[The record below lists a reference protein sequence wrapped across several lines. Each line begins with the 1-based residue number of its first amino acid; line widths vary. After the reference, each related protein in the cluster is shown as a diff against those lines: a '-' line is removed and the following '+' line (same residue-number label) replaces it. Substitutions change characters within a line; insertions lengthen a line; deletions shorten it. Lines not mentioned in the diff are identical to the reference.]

1 MRFGVLPI
9 RGTLPLW
16 PPLLA
21 THAEG
26 GKSEP
31 HAHHAM
37 HLVLAREGTLAVR
50 HQGRTVRAAGVLTA
64 PDVPHG
70 IDARGAEVLL
80 VFVDPES
87 EVGRALLM
95 VLATPVRL
103 LSADERDAVGTAHD
117 PSHLMGSGGPPWLA
131 EVARV
136 LGAPAVTNARTVHPR
151 VKKLLRLL
159 RAGEDATS
167 LEALAAEVGLSPGRL
182 MHVFTESIGVPLR
195 PYLAWLRLQRTAAG
209 IVSGR
214 PLTEVALE
222 AGFSDAAHMSRSFRR
237 NFGMSPSMLKPARAL
252 RSTP

>member
-9 RGTLPLW
+9 RGALPLW

-37 HLVLAREGTLAVR
+37 HLVLARQGTLTIR
-50 HQGRTVRAAGVLTA
+50 HDGRTERAAGVLTA

-70 IDARGAEVLL
+70 IDARGTEVLL

-87 EVGRALLM
+87 EVGRALLSA
-95 VLATPVRL
+95 LATPVRL
-103 LSADERDAVGTAHD
+103 ISPDERDAVGTAHD
-117 PSHLMGSGGPPWLA
+117 PMALMGASGPPWLA

-136 LGAPAVTNARTVHPR
+136 LGAPAVVNARAVHPR

-159 RAGEDATS
+159 RAGEEKAS

-195 PYLAWLRLQRTAAG
+195 PYLSWLRLQRAAAG

-214 PLTEVALE
+214 ALTEVALE

-237 NFGMSPSMLKPARAL
+237 NFGMSPSMLKPRA
-252 RSTP
+252 PDV